1 MPAQYFSAPV
11 AGLATPRK
19 STVPASA
26 STPHKHGKLASELET
41 PALIKKTVDPML
53 SSEIDDSKLKDV
65 PGLLPILFPD
75 TCLPLPPSDIL
86 TALSTGVSPLYDGEN
101 WVGCPDLTVPSY
113 NGDVEKALVDFF
125 HTFRDRVVAVYRD
138 EGETL
143 PVEER
148 RWTAQFTD
156 IGVPDAPNIRKPDLL
171 CAPRGVEFLWPNI
184 QIHGELK
191 ASDSTAAHTDTFLQ
205 LVNGAYLIFSS
216 QDNRRFVV
224 SLSFIGCD
232 LRLFVFDRAGLVI
245 TSPFDL
251 HKDPES
257 FVRVLAGLMFTKDR
271 AFLGYD
277 TSITTTPGG
286 CRYIEVNGVK
296 YRIVETL
303 FVSDVIRGR
312 GTVCWRARSGHQDF
326 VIKDTWADDSRPHT
340 EAEILRMAEGIE
352 GVPNV
357 VADVI
362 VEIKNIEDST
372 KALRS
377 TVAPLTGARGT
388 KLQQMLST
396 IEHRIHRRLVLTPFA
411 LALSH
416 FASRKELITIFI
428 DAVLAHRELF
438 SKRKILHRDI
448 SINNIMLVPHPKTWN
463 TILPPTSSASLAGH
477 HLLTVPVS
485 GPALAAP
492 PAPSGHRRGVL
503 IDFDYSLVIE
513 PDSERGPPARTG
525 TLPFM
530 AVEVLYYGA
539 NMPAHEPR
547 HDLESMLYVLIWICV
562 HYAGPHNVERQNFNI
577 LDSELRDWIRGD
589 SYKSIGMM
597 KDAVMGN
604 PMFWNSVLGE
614 FAPYFEQL
622 KPCVSAWKQLY
633 VDKNLT
639 YDAVLDVLRSTLP
652 TLAKEE
658 NWSKKDDP
666 EGYEEGKKRKLPMFE
681 PLSRVNEDDDHSDA
695 EVDARANK
703 VARIDDGF
711 RLCRV
716 PRSARGRRG
725 T

>member
-1 MPAQYFSAPV
+1 
-11 AGLATPRK
+11 
-19 STVPASA
+19 
-26 STPHKHGKLASELET
+26 
-41 PALIKKTVDPML
+41 ML

-148 RWTAQFTD
+148 RWTAEFTNT
-156 IGVPDAPNIRKPDLL
+156 GVPDAPNIRKPDLL

-191 ASDSTAAHTDTFLQ
+191 ASNSPAAHTDTFFQ

-232 LRLFVFDRAGLVI
+232 VRLFVFDRAGLVI

-286 CRYIEVNGVK
+286 RRYIEVNGVK

-312 GTVCWRARSGHQDF
+312 GTVCWHARFGHQDF

-416 FASRKELITIFI
+416 FASRKELISIFI

-448 SINNIMLVPHPKTWN
+448 SINNIMLIPHPATWN
-463 TILPPTSSASLAGH
+463 TILPPTSSASVALAGH
-477 HLLTVPVS
+477 HPLTVPVS

-492 PAPSGHRRGVL
+492 PAPPGHRRGLL
-503 IDFDYSLVIE
+503 IDLDYSLVIE
-513 PDSERGPPARTG
+513 PGGERGPPATGHRTG

-530 AVEVLYYGA
+530 AVDVLCDGG
-539 NMPAHEPR
+539 NLPAHEPR

-562 HYAGPHNVERQNFNI
+562 HYAGPLNVERQNFNI
-577 LDSELRDWIRGD
+577 VDSELRDWVSGS
-589 SYKSIGMM
+589 SYEGIGKM
-597 KDAVMGN
+597 KDAALRN
-604 PMFWNSVLGE
+604 PKFWDRVLGE

-633 VDKNLT
+633 VDENLA
-639 YDAVLDVLRSTLP
+639 YDAVLDVLRSALP
-652 TLAKEE
+652 TLAEEE

-666 EGYEEGKKRKLPMFE
+666 EGYGEEGKKRKRPKFE
-681 PLSRVNEDDDHSDA
+681 PLPRVNEDDDHSDV

-703 VARIDDGF
+703 VARSDDWF
-711 RLCRV
+711 RAV
-716 PRSARGRRG
+716 QSAPERTGTQNNVKTYKGGRHRRQRGRG
-725 T
+725 ASLAGASNS